1 MRKCLIACLAL
12 LCGCGYHSEGGED
25 KGKVVTVSV
34 PYIKGDGEGL
44 LNSELVKALSASGMF
59 DYVQNG
65 GELILEAAIVAD
77 GDERIG
83 YRYDR
88 NPTTGKRRKNIVGTE
103 NRRAMSAQVSLIDAY
118 SHEVLVGPQVIRSTS
133 DYDYVDSNSI
143 RDLTFTTPQGVPE
156 RVLDFSLGQLDSV
169 EGAHDD
175 TNEVVYRL
183 LAQRI
188 VDGLIVQNATDKRNS
203 EN

>member
-1 MRKCLIACLAL
+1 MRKFAVLCLAVL
-12 LCGCGYHSEGGED
+12 SGCGYHFEGGED
-25 KGKVVTVSV
+25 KGKMVTVSV
-34 PYIKGDGEGL
+34 PYVKGDGEGL
-44 LNSELVKALSASGMF
+44 LNSALVKALSASGMF

-65 GELILEAAIVAD
+65 GELILEAAIIAD
-77 GDERIG
+77 GDERVG

-88 NPTTGKRRKNIVGTE
+88 DPTTGKRRKNIVGTE
-103 NRRAMSAQVSLIDAY
+103 NRRGMSAQVSLIDAY
-118 SHEVLVGPQVIRSTS
+118 THEILVGPQVIRSTT

-143 RDLTFTTPQGVPE
+143 RDLTFTTPQGVPQ

-175 TNEVVYRL
+175 TNEVVYQL

-188 VDGLIVQNATDKRNS
+188 VDGLIVQHATDKS
-203 EN
+203 K